1 MASTTESVSLLLP
14 LMQPDYHIEDLV
26 HQTGN
31 LVVYRV
37 TTRDQIPLALVRLR
51 YDDETLTKLR
61 DRVFESALAQL
72 MQLNHDCL
80 RSVVNG
86 GLDPVDGYPWV
97 AARWWD
103 GVALTDRV
111 RERDLTEEELLRIQA
126 YSKSLINAL
135 GPIAGTVAFTPAS
148 IVTCG
153 EGKQTIDTFSIDY
166 HSWFAAFAHG
176 IHPADLVDIHAK
188 YNALTTYLRR
198 QAGLTSTPLLS
209 SLEALP
215 SQLEQEIA
223 LPSAAKPSPLK
234 ILLILILSVVGYF
247 GWKLGDREPA
257 TEETPNTLENAPKK
271 NTPSIGKPLTHS
283 VATIKP
289 AKKEALELEITA
301 RPKNSSG
308 FARVDPTS
316 PYSLDNKIGKWITF
330 ETTPKKVDEKG
341 RLIIPDSEIR
351 AVAPVASS
359 KLVKSALRNK
369 VTLRGFLASPTV
381 LRIVNPDDLIVTY
394 LLQDYY
400 TIDDEPQ
407 IRKKFTEAGQVIP
420 VRAVVQEVT
429 KSQSGK
435 TLYLQFKTA
444 PPEFTGRIE
453 KSKAEAGLNE
463 TYLKSL
469 NGKMIEVKGRARKSA
484 NSSRLSIVLT
494 NRSQIKLIE

>member
-1 MASTTESVSLLLP
+1 
-14 LMQPDYHIEDLV
+14 MQPDYHIEDLV

-61 DRVFESALAQL
+61 DGVFESALAQL

-111 RERDLTEEELLRIQA
+111 RHHDLTEEELLRIQA
-126 YSKSLINAL
+126 YSKSLIDAL

-153 EGKQTIDTFSIDY
+153 EGEQTIDTFSIDY

-209 SLEALP
+209 SLEAPP
-215 SQLEQEIA
+215 SQVGQSVA
-223 LPSAAKPSPLK
+223 LPSAAKPTSLK
-234 ILLILILSVVGYF
+234 VLPILILMLGAIGYF
-247 GWKLGDREPA
+247 GWKLAYRKPA
-257 TEETPNTLENAPKK
+257 TEEKPITLESTPKT
-271 NTPSIGKPLTHS
+271 NTPGSEKPPAQP
-283 VATIKP
+283 VAPVKLV
-289 AKKEALELEITA
+289 KEEVPEFKITT
-301 RPKNSSG
+301 RPKNSAG
-308 FARVDPTS
+308 FARIDPTS

-341 RLIIPDSEIR
+341 HLIIPDSEIR
-351 AVAPVASS
+351 AVAPAASG

-407 IRKKFTEAGQVIP
+407 IRKQFTEAGQVIP

-435 TLYLQFKTA
+435 TLYLQFKPA
-444 PPEFTGRIE
+444 PPEFTGQVE
-453 KSKAEAGLNE
+453 KSKAEADLNE
-463 TYLKSL
+463 AYLKSL
-469 NGKMIEVKGRARKSA
+469 IGKMIEVKGRARKST
-484 NSSRLSIVLT
+484 NGSRLSIVLT
-494 NRSQIKLIE
+494 KQSQIKVIE

>member
-1 MASTTESVSLLLP
+1 
-14 LMQPDYHIEDLV
+14 MQPDYHIEDLV

-51 YDDETLTKLR
+51 YDDETLTKLK
-61 DRVFESALAQL
+61 DGVFESALAQL

-111 RERDLTEEELLRIQA
+111 RHHDLTEEELLRIQA

-153 EGKQTIDTFSIDY
+153 EGAQTIDTFSIDY

-176 IHPADLVDIHAK
+176 IHPADLVDIRGK
-188 YNALTTYLRR
+188 YKALTTYLRR
-198 QAGLTSTPLLS
+198 QAGLASTSLLT

-215 SQLEQEIA
+215 SQPEQSIA

-234 ILLILILSVVGYF
+234 ILLLLLLILSAVGYF
-247 GWKLGDREPA
+247 GWKLGDREPT
-257 TEETPNTLENAPKK
+257 TEESPNTLESAPKT
-271 NTPSIGKPLTHS
+271 NTPSIKKPLTHS
-283 VATIKP
+283 VASIKP
-289 AKKEALELEITA
+289 SKKEAQEVKITA
-301 RPKNSSG
+301 RPKNSAG
-308 FARVDPTS
+308 FARIDPTS

-351 AVAPVASS
+351 AVAPAASG

-407 IRKKFTEAGQVIP
+407 IRKQFTEAGQVIP

-435 TLYLQFKTA
+435 TLYLQFKPA

-469 NGKMIEVKGRARKSA
+469 IGKMIEIKGRARKSS
-484 NSSRLSIVLT
+484 NGSRLSIVLT
-494 NRSQIKLIE
+494 RQSQIRLIE

>member
-1 MASTTESVSLLLP
+1 
-14 LMQPDYHIEDLV
+14 MQPDYHIEDLV